1 MLTKEGIRKAQQSF
15 EETDSHLAFIFQT
28 LGDATRLKMFQ
39 LLSRSKGLC
48 VTDIANVFHI
58 SVPAASYQ
66 LKFMEV
72 TGLVKRERM
81 GKMICYELRR
91 DNPLLKSII
100 RLVS

>member
-1 MLTKEGIRKAQQSF
+1 MLTQGEIQKVQKSF
-15 EETDSHLAFIFQT
+15 ENADSKLTLIFQT
-28 LGDATRLKMFQ
+28 LGDATRLKIFQ
-39 LLSRSKGLC
+39 LLSHNKGLC

-66 LKFMEV
+66 LRLMEV

-81 GKMICYELRR
+81 GKMICYELKR

-100 RLVS
+100 RFVS